1 MYFFITDS
9 CQGDR
14 NETVAGVPKRDAGGR
29 RDHESNS
36 INQIGSAML
45 NGKKVIFTGIVNDDS
60 IAFIAAKK
68 ALVSGAEIMVTA
80 FPRDRELTEE
90 AAAKLPEEVE
100 VVDLDVTDPDQ
111 LEALSKKVG
120 EEWGRLDG
128 VLHAAAFAPKDA
140 LAGDFLEVP
149 AERLD
154 LSFRTSAHSFASLGK
169 LLKEHAPP
177 EGGSLVGLD
186 FDSTGA
192 WPVYNWM
199 GVMKSALESVNRYL
213 ARDLGPL
220 GIRSNLIAA
229 GPLNTR
235 AAGGIPDFD
244 QLLDNWEM
252 RSPMKWDPD
261 DAEPVA
267 DAVGFLLSDLSRA
280 ITGEILHVD
289 GGYHAMAGAL
299 RFGD

>member
-1 MYFFITDS
+1 MLK
-9 CQGDR
+9 DR
-14 NETVAGVPKRDAGGR
+14 KLV
-29 RDHESNS
+29 
-36 INQIGSAML
+36 
-45 NGKKVIFTGIVNDDS
+45 FTGIVNDDS
-60 IAFIAAKK
+60 IAFVAARK
-68 ALVSGAEIMVTA
+68 ALEAGAEILVTA
-80 FPRDRELTEE
+80 FPRDRELTEG
-90 AAAKLPEEVE
+90 AAAKLPGDVE
-100 VVDLDVTDPDQ
+100 IFDLDITDEEHLDS
-111 LEALSKKVG
+111 LSN
-120 EEWGRLDG
+120 EIRERWGRLDG
-128 VLHAAAFAPKDA
+128 ALHAAAFAPKDA

-154 LSFRTSAHSFASLGK
+154 LSFKTSAFSFASLGRI
-169 LLKEHAPP
+169 LKEHAPP

-220 GIRSNLIAA
+220 GIRSNLVAA

-252 RSPMKWDPD
+252 RSPMRWDPD
-261 DAEPVA
+261 DPEPVA
-267 DAVGFLLSDLSRA
+267 DTVSFLLSDLSRA

-299 RFGD
+299 RFGDQPAAAG

>member
-1 MYFFITDS
+1 
-9 CQGDR
+9 
-14 NETVAGVPKRDAGGR
+14 
-29 RDHESNS
+29 
-36 INQIGSAML
+36 ML
-45 NGKKVIFTGIVNDDS
+45 NGKKVIVTGIVNDDS
-60 IAFIAAKK
+60 IAFAAANK
-68 ALVSGAEIMVTA
+68 ALEAGAEVMVTA

-90 AAAKLPEEVE
+90 AVSKLSGDVE
-100 VVDLDVTDPDQ
+100 LTDLDITDEEH

-120 EEWGRLDG
+120 EDWGQLDG
-128 VLHAAAFAPKDA
+128 VLHAAAFAPRDA
-140 LAGDFLEVP
+140 LAGDFLEIKP
-149 AERLD
+149 ERLD
-154 LSFRTSAHSFASLGK
+154 LSFRTSAVSYASLGK
-169 LLKEHAPP
+169 ILKEHAPA

-186 FDSTGA
+186 FDSAGA

-213 ARDLGPL
+213 ARDLGPQ
-220 GIRSNLIAA
+220 GIRSNLVAA

-244 QLLDNWEM
+244 ALLNNWEM

-261 DAEPVA
+261 DPKPVA
-267 DAVGFLLSDLSRA
+267 DAITFLLSDYSRA
-280 ITGEILHVD
+280 ISGEIIHVD

>member
-1 MYFFITDS
+1 
-9 CQGDR
+9 
-14 NETVAGVPKRDAGGR
+14 
-29 RDHESNS
+29 
-36 INQIGSAML
+36 ML
-45 NGKKVIFTGIVNDDS
+45 SGKKIIVTGIVNDDS
-60 IAFIAAKK
+60 IAFAAANK
-68 ALVSGAEIMVTA
+68 ALEAGAEVMVTA

-90 AAAKLPEEVE
+90 AVTKLSGDVE
-100 VVDLDVTDPDQ
+100 LTDLDITDEEH

-120 EEWGRLDG
+120 EDWGQLDG
-128 VLHAAAFAPKDA
+128 VLHAAAFAPRDA
-140 LAGDFLEVP
+140 LAGDFLEIKP
-149 AERLD
+149 ERLD
-154 LSFRTSAHSFASLGK
+154 LSFRTSAVSYASLGK
-169 LLKEHAPP
+169 ILKEHAPA

-186 FDSTGA
+186 FDSAGA

-213 ARDLGPL
+213 ARDLGPQ
-220 GIRSNLIAA
+220 GIRSNLVAA

-244 QLLDNWEM
+244 ALLDNWEM

-261 DAEPVA
+261 DPKPVA
-267 DAVGFLLSDLSRA
+267 DAITFLLSDYSRA
-280 ITGEILHVD
+280 ISGEIIHVD

>member
-1 MYFFITDS
+1 
-9 CQGDR
+9 
-14 NETVAGVPKRDAGGR
+14 
-29 RDHESNS
+29 
-36 INQIGSAML
+36 ML
-45 NGKKVIFTGIVNDDS
+45 NGKKVIVTGIVNDDS
-60 IAFIAAKK
+60 IAFAAANK
-68 ALVSGAEIMVTA
+68 ALEAGAEVMVTA

-90 AAAKLPEEVE
+90 AVSKLSGDVE
-100 VVDLDVTDPDQ
+100 LTDLDITDEEH

-120 EEWGRLDG
+120 EDWGQLDG
-128 VLHAAAFAPKDA
+128 VLHAAAFAPRDA
-140 LAGDFLEVP
+140 LAGDFLEIKP
-149 AERLD
+149 ERLD
-154 LSFRTSAHSFASLGK
+154 LSFRTSAVSYASLGK
-169 LLKEHAPP
+169 ILKEHAPA

-186 FDSTGA
+186 FDSAGA

-220 GIRSNLIAA
+220 GIRSNLVAA

-244 QLLDNWEM
+244 ALLNNWEM

-261 DAEPVA
+261 DPKPVA
-267 DAVGFLLSDLSRA
+267 DAITFLLSDYSRA
-280 ITGEILHVD
+280 ISGEIIHVD

>member
-1 MYFFITDS
+1 MLD
-9 CQGDR
+9 G
-14 NETVAGVPKRDAGGR
+14 KR
-29 RDHESNS
+29 
-36 INQIGSAML
+36 L
-45 NGKKVIFTGIVNDDS
+45 IFTGIVNDDS
-60 IAFIAAKK
+60 IAFVAARK
-68 ALVSGAEIMVTA
+68 ALEAGAEVLVTA
-80 FPRDRELTEE
+80 FPRDREMTE
-90 AAAKLPEEVE
+90 AAAAELPGQVE
-100 VVDLDVTDPDQ
+100 VVELDVTDPEH
-111 LEALSKKVG
+111 LGSLSEKVG

-128 VLHAAAFAPKDA
+128 VLHGVAFAPRDA
-140 LAGDFLEVP
+140 LAGDFLEVQP
-149 AERLD
+149 ERLD
-154 LSFRTSAHSFASLGK
+154 LSFRTSAFSFASLGRI
-169 LLKEHAPP
+169 LKEHAPP

-220 GIRSNLIAA
+220 GIRSNLVAA

-261 DAEPVA
+261 DPEPVA
-267 DAVGFLLSDLSRA
+267 DTVSFLLSDLSRA

-299 RFGD
+299 RFGEEQAAAG

>member
-1 MYFFITDS
+1 
-9 CQGDR
+9 
-14 NETVAGVPKRDAGGR
+14 
-29 RDHESNS
+29 
-36 INQIGSAML
+36 ML

-68 ALVSGAEIMVTA
+68 AIISGAEIMVTA
-80 FPRDRELTEE
+80 FPRDLELTEE
-90 AAAKLPEEVE
+90 AVAKLPEKVE
-100 VVDLDVTDPDQ
+100 IVELDITDQDH
-111 LEALSKKVG
+111 LDALSEKVG

-128 VLHAAAFAPKDA
+128 ILHAAAFAPKDA

-149 AERLD
+149 AERLE
-154 LSFRTSAHSFASLGK
+154 LSFQTSAYSFASLGK
-169 LLKEHAPP
+169 MLREHAGPD
-177 EGGSLVGLD
+177 GGSLVGLD

-213 ARDLGPL
+213 ARDLGPF

-244 QLLDNWEM
+244 RLLTNWEI

-267 DAVGFLLSDLSRA
+267 DAVGFLLSDLARG

-299 RFGD
+299 RTDGPDE

>member
-1 MYFFITDS
+1 MLD
-9 CQGDR
+9 G
-14 NETVAGVPKRDAGGR
+14 KR
-29 RDHESNS
+29 
-36 INQIGSAML
+36 L
-45 NGKKVIFTGIVNDDS
+45 IFTGIVNDDS
-60 IAFIAAKK
+60 IAFVAARK
-68 ALVSGAEIMVTA
+68 ALEAGAEVLVTA
-80 FPRDRELTEE
+80 FPRDREMTE
-90 AAAKLPEEVE
+90 AAAAELPGQVE
-100 VVDLDVTDPDQ
+100 VVELDVTDPEH
-111 LEALSKKVG
+111 LGSLSEKVG

-128 VLHAAAFAPKDA
+128 VLHGVAFAPRDA
-140 LAGDFLEVP
+140 LAGDFLEVQP
-149 AERLD
+149 ERLD
-154 LSFRTSAHSFASLGK
+154 LSFRTSAFSFASLGRI
-169 LLKEHAPP
+169 LKEHAPP

-220 GIRSNLIAA
+220 GIRSNLVAA

-261 DAEPVA
+261 DPEPVA
-267 DAVGFLLSDLSRA
+267 DTVSFLLSDLSRA

-299 RFGD
+299 RFGDEQAAAG